1 MKTLRIVK
9 KNNDDEKCCFHIWYQ
24 KVFIQL
30 MIVLYS
36 YHINHVIKSY
46 KIGNYNQI
54 KILY

>member
-1 MKTLRIVK
+1 MTTLRIVK
-9 KNNDDEKCCFHIWYQ
+9 KNNDDEKCCFHTWYQ

-36 YHINHVIKSY
+36 YHIYHVIKSY

-54 KILY
+54 KIL

>member
-9 KNNDDEKCCFHIWYQ
+9 KDNDDEKCCFHIWYQ

-30 MIVLYS
+30 MIVPYS

-54 KILY
+54 KIL